1 MLQIC
6 IGYNTDTLTIVDVT
20 DKNNMFMLSRTTY
33 DGAGYTHQVHIW
45 TKGKILYSIQQLYFT
60 NTKFTDTKFIFWF

>member
-6 IGYNTDTLTIVDVT
+6 FCYNTDTLTIMDVT

-33 DGAGYTHQVHIW
+33 DGAVYTHQVHI
-45 TKGKILYSIQQLYFT
+45 
-60 NTKFTDTKFIFWF
+60 